1 MLEIFLFI
9 WNFLNIY
16 HSSLPSI
23 HRITE
28 SLFITGSPS
37 NSHPS
42 VHISRPQIKNS
53 NEPPLLKFKFF
64 LNHWSS
70 AYYYQTKTMP
80 LPLQAPQP
88 LPAVISYFT
97 DVLCNS
103 SRRLLVRPLRQ
114 SSLTR
119 TFDLEILLR
128 QVDYDKK
135 KNLLWRA
142 PAWVSRHFGWLGM
155 EVSYSFC

>member
-1 MLEIFLFI
+1 
-9 WNFLNIY
+9 
-16 HSSLPSI
+16 
-23 HRITE
+23 
-28 SLFITGSPS
+28 
-37 NSHPS
+37 
-42 VHISRPQIKNS
+42 
-53 NEPPLLKFKFF
+53 
-64 LNHWSS
+64 
-70 AYYYQTKTMP
+70 MP

-135 KNLLWRA
+135 KICYEEHQRGYLATSADWEWRFLTLS
-142 PAWVSRHFGWLGM
+142 VKSRERKSMARKNGLG
-155 EVSYSFC
+155 CRIRT